1 MIISVLSGKGGTGKT
16 TISTNLSILMN
27 FTYMDCDVEEPNGFL
42 FLKPNIQNTMPV
54 SVLNPL
60 IDKEKCI
67 LCKACV
73 TQCQFNALAGLK
85 DSIMLFDKL
94 CHSCGTCSLVCEFD
108 AIKEIDREIG
118 HIKKG
123 DFKGNSV
130 YEGRINVNEPMG
142 IAIIKKLKELA
153 LKEENVLLDS
163 PPGTSCNVVET
174 LGETDYAVLVTE
186 PSAFG
191 LHDMDMAYNLTKKYN
206 IKSGIIINRSNEDDY
221 MIEDYAKKNNIK
233 ILGKIPFSKKAAKIY
248 SNAKLLIEDEE
259 LKIHFENIKNNILK
273 EIK

>member
-27 FTYMDCDVEEPNGFL
+27 YTYVDCDVEEPNGFL
-42 FLKPNIQNTMPV
+42 FLKPSIEKNIPV
-54 SVLNPL
+54 GVLNPL
-60 IDKEKCI
+60 IDNEKCT
-67 LCKACV
+67 LCKICA
-73 TQCQFNALAGLK
+73 TECQFNALAGLK
-85 DSIMLFDKL
+85 NNIMLFDKL
-94 CHSCGTCSLVCEFD
+94 CHSCGTCSLVCKYD
-108 AIKEIDREIG
+108 AIKEINREIG

-123 DFKGNSV
+123 NFKGNTV

-153 LKEENVLLDS
+153 SKEDNVLLDS

-174 LGETDYAVLVTE
+174 LQDVDYAVLVTE

-221 MIEDYAKKNNIK
+221 IIEDYAKKNNIK
-233 ILGKIPFSKKAAKIY
+233 ILGKIPFSKQAAKIY
-248 SNAKLLIEDEE
+248 SNAELLIEDDY
-259 LKIHFENIKNNILK
+259 LKTHFENIKNNILK